1 VTPAAGNREIRP
13 VPLPDSR
20 LFQLTELKQEL
31 ESALASRYRLVRE
44 LGRGGMATVYLSDD
58 LRHDRRVAVKV
69 LHPELSSSLG
79 PDRFLREI
87 RLAARLNHPHIVPLY
102 DSGEA
107 GGFLYYVMPLVEGE
121 SLRDRL
127 LRDGHIPT
135 DESLQIVRG
144 IASALDYAHRQNIV
158 HRDIKPENVMLQD
171 GEALVT
177 DFGIAK
183 AVSVA
188 SGDTLT
194 QTGMMI
200 GTPAYV
206 SPEQAAGE
214 QVIDGRSD
222 QYSLA
227 CVLFEMLSGRRPFAG
242 ANAQAILSKRF
253 TEPVPSIREVFSA
266 ATPEI
271 EGALQKALAKSSD
284 ERFTTTID
292 FARALVAVHLSTPD
306 GSLLTQGGAGGAKSI
321 AVLPFASASGD
332 QEGEYFADGV
342 AEEIINALSKI
353 KALKVSSR
361 TSSFSFKGKNED
373 IREIGRKLQVGT
385 VLEGSV
391 RKSGKRLRVTA
402 QLVNA
407 IDNSQLWAERY
418 DREMEDVFE
427 IQDEI
432 AASIVA
438 ALRVVLTED
447 EKRAIEQ
454 VPTVNVEAYEFYLR
468 GRQFFHQHRRRSHE
482 FARQMFERAIELD
495 PGYALA
501 HAGIADCCSFLYSY
515 FDASPQNLRRAESAS
530 KRALDLAPQ
539 LAEAHASRGLAVS
552 LKGQFDEAEQEFQT
566 AMRLDPKSFE
576 AAYFYARAC
585 RAVGKNDEATK
596 WFERAIAVRPDDF
609 ASLMLLASTYE
620 GLGRADDATRT
631 MRRGYDAARKHLELN
646 PDNPRALYF
655 GALALSALG
664 ESERARDWNRRALEM
679 EPDDPSVLYN
689 IACVFARE
697 LLPNEAISA
706 LRKALD
712 NGFGHWQWIDHDND
726 LDSLRAEPSF
736 VELLSRRPAEP
747 TPE

>member
-1 VTPAAGNREIRP
+1 MN
-13 VPLPDSR
+13 
-20 LFQLTELKQEL
+20 QQL

-58 LRHDRRVAVKV
+58 LRHDRRVALKV
-69 LHPELSSSLG
+69 LHPELSSALG

-87 RLAARLNHPHIVPLY
+87 KLAARLNHPHIVPLY

-107 GGFLYYVMPLVEGE
+107 EGFLYYVMPLIEGE

-135 DESLQIVRG
+135 DESLQLVRG

-188 SGDTLT
+188 SDDTLT

-214 QVIDGRSD
+214 NVIDGRSD

-227 CVLFEMLSGRRPFAG
+227 CVLYEMLSGRKPFAG
-242 ANAQAILSKRF
+242 NNAQAILSKRF
-253 TEPVPSIREVFSA
+253 SEPVPSIHEVFRD

-271 EGALQKALAKSSD
+271 EAALQKALAKSSD
-284 ERFTTTID
+284 ERFSTTID

-306 GSLLTQGGAGGAKSI
+306 GSLLTQAGAGSAKSI
-321 AVLPFASASGD
+321 AVLPFVSQSAD
-332 QEGEYFADGV
+332 PEGEYFADGV

-391 RKSGKRLRVTA
+391 RKAGKRLRVTA

-407 IDNSQLWAERY
+407 GDNSQLWAERY
-418 DREMEDVFE
+418 DRELEDVFE

-432 AASIVA
+432 ASSIVS
-438 ALRVVLTED
+438 ALRLVLTED

-454 VPTVNVEAYEFYLR
+454 VPTANVEAYEFYLR
-468 GRQFFHQHRRRSHE
+468 GRQFFHQHRRRAME
-482 FARQMFERAIELD
+482 FACQMFDQAIELD

-501 HAGIADCCSFLYSY
+501 HAGVADCCSFLFQYY
-515 FDASPQNLRRAESAS
+515 DASAQYLRRAESAS
-530 KRALDLAPQ
+530 KRALDLAPH

-552 LKGQFDEAEQEFQT
+552 LTGQFDDAEKEFQR
-566 AMRLDPKSFE
+566 AMQLDPKSFE
-576 AAYFYARAC
+576 AAYFYGRAC
-585 RAVGKNDEATK
+585 NAVGKVDEAAK
-596 WFERAIAVRPDDF
+596 WFERAVAVRPDDF
-609 ASLMLLASTYE
+609 AAQMLLANCYHALERTDDST
-620 GLGRADDATRT
+620 RA
-631 MRRGYDAARKHLELN
+631 MRRAYDSARKHLELN
-646 PDNPRALYF
+646 PDNPRALYM
-655 GALALSALG
+655 GALALSGLG
-664 ESERARDWNRRALEM
+664 ESERARDWNRRAFQM

-697 LLPNEAISA
+697 ALAPDAVATLSKAID
-706 LRKALD
+706 K
-712 NGFGHWQWIDHDND
+712 GFGHWQWIEHDTD
-726 LDSLRAEPSF
+726 LDSLRSEPGF
-736 VELLSRRPAEP
+736 IALLARKPAESHAV
-747 TPE
+747 

>member
-1 VTPAAGNREIRP
+1 MHEG
-13 VPLPDSR
+13 
-20 LFQLTELKQEL
+20 L
-31 ESALASRYRLVRE
+31 ESALKSRYRLDRE
-44 LGRGGMATVYLSDD
+44 LGRGGMATVYLAND
-58 LRHDRRVAVKV
+58 LRHDRRVALKV

-87 RLAARLNHPHIVPLY
+87 KLAARLNHPHIVPLY

-107 GGFLYYVMPLVEGE
+107 GGFLYYVMPVVEGE

-127 LRDGHIPT
+127 LRDGHIST
-135 DESLQIVRG
+135 EESLQLVRG

-183 AVSVA
+183 AVSLA
-188 SGDTLT
+188 AGDTLT
-194 QTGMMI
+194 QTGVMI

-214 QVIDGRSD
+214 PVIDGRSD

-227 CVLFEMLSGRRPFAG
+227 CVLYEMLSGRKPFTG
-242 ANAQAILSKRF
+242 SSAQAVLSKRF
-253 TEPVPSIREVFSA
+253 TDPVPSIREVFSD

-271 EGALQKALAKSSD
+271 ESALQRALSKSSD
-284 ERFTTTID
+284 ERFSTTID
-292 FARALVAVHLSTPD
+292 FARALVASHLSTPD
-306 GSLLTQGGAGGAKSI
+306 GSLLTQSGAGSAKSI

-332 QEGEYFADGV
+332 QEGEAFADGV

-385 VLEGSV
+385 ILEGSV

-407 IDNSQLWAERY
+407 KDNSQLWAERY
-418 DREMEDVFE
+418 DRELEDVFE

-432 AASIVA
+432 AASIVD

-447 EKRAIEQ
+447 EKRAIEK
-454 VPTVNVEAYEFYLR
+454 VPTANVEAYEFYLR

-501 HAGIADCCSFLYSY
+501 HAGVADCCSFLYQY
-515 FDASPQNLRRAESAS
+515 FDASPQNLRRAQAAS
-530 KRALDLAPQ
+530 KRALELAPQ
-539 LAEAHASRGLAVS
+539 LAEAHASRGLALS
-552 LKGQFDEAEQEFQT
+552 LKGEFEEAEREFQS

-585 RAVGKNDEATK
+585 MSAGKMDEAAK
-596 WFERAIAVRPDDF
+596 WFERAVAVRPDDY
-609 ASLMLLASTYE
+609 AAMMLLSNSYLAI
-620 GLGRADDATRT
+620 GRTDDATAA
-631 MRRGYDAARKHLELN
+631 MRRAYDAARKHLELN
-646 PDNPRALYF
+646 PDNPRALYM
-655 GALALSALG
+655 GAAALSGLG
-664 ESERARDWNRRALEM
+664 ESEKARDWNRRALEM
-679 EPDDPSVLYN
+679 EADDPSVLYN

-697 LLPNEAISA
+697 GLVEEGVAAI
-706 LRKALD
+706 RKAVD
-712 NGFGHWQWIDHDND
+712 NGFGHWQWIEND
-726 LDSLRAEPSF
+726 PDLESLRDDPGFQAI
-736 VELLSRRPAEP
+736 LARKPATQP
-747 TPE
+747 A